1 MIRMELV
8 RWSDLGF
15 PKEEGL
21 YHLGGIDIWVNS
33 VRLKQAE
40 EWIASGNDDAVFQ
53 LVILE
58 SYAGSL
64 ELRLGELQTGFTRPL
79 GLSDLTIT
87 LGSESKIPI

>member
-1 MIRMELV
+1 MELV

-21 YHLGGIDIWVNS
+21 YHLGGMDIWVDS
-33 VRLKQAE
+33 GRIEQAK

-64 ELRLGELQTGFTRPL
+64 ECKGSHRYQTARTFVSSCHP
-79 GLSDLTIT
+79 
-87 LGSESKIPI
+87 

>member
-1 MIRMELV
+1 MELL

-21 YHLGGIDIWVNS
+21 YHLGGMDLWVDS
-33 VRLKQAE
+33 VRIKQAE

-53 LVILE
+53 LVIPE

-64 ELRLGELQTGFTRPL
+64 EHRLGELQKGFTRPL
-79 GLSDLTIT
+79 G
-87 LGSESKIPI
+87 